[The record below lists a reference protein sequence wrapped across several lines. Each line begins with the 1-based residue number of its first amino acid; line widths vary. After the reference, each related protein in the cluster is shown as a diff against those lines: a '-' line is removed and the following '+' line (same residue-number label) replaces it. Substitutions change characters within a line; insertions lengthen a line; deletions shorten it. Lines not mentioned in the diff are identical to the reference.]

1 MTLRTILDRSAS
13 SVRRGWA
20 LLGDPAVLSTKTAL
34 IYLPFGLVG
43 PLLID
48 RQRLGGSGFTWLVF
62 ALAGQAV
69 LMIDFVVA
77 RSIIGHLS
85 SRRSTSVANLI
96 AMVIG
101 VVLRGCTLAFLAV
114 TFGMTTSWELGY
126 RIVSGL
132 IAQLGVLVLIA
143 IVVSA
148 YEGHRRLA
156 ADLESQ
162 RRQLASTVIAAK
174 AQADLLKSQIREQ
187 VRSTI
192 APLLDQLDQVLQ
204 GDDDDDALTRARQS
218 IRQVVDDDLRP
229 LSHRLES
236 GDGLPKSVIET
247 HVIGQRVRVPMP
259 SSLEMGRLLQPL
271 IVGLIAALLVT
282 SQAVRALSGFSVL
295 IFPMVT
301 GIVVCAGLW
310 IVRSLVSRWES
321 PLWLGVL
328 ASAVVTAVILPMA
341 LLVQSAVGLPVPI
354 GIVNAAVVVGAIVGT
369 LTSLA
374 VAVDSR
380 RSSTEEQLR
389 ESVEQLT
396 IATSLLRQEV
406 FVTQRNL
413 GYVIHGSIQSALYAA
428 AMKLSSTQVGSAENV
443 YSARNDILS
452 AVTRLDAMN
461 VRRSILVDTLADI
474 AELWDDTCVVRWT
487 IDHKTVR
494 LLAEYPH
501 AAASAGEIARE
512 CVSNAIRHGSA
523 TEVWVTISQVDEHV
537 QVTALDNGKGV
548 DDSRQVGLG
557 SRMLDEVCVS
567 WRRESSGSG
576 TSVVAELAT
585 GGSFVQ
591 P

>member
-247 HVIGQRVRVPMP
+247 PVIGQRVRVPMP